1 MALDP
6 PSEVVNFLNFIG
18 IDWPAV
24 NEDAVRDFAG
34 HVREFSSNISS
45 AHDDAT
51 STVNQVGGAYS
62 GAAYEAMVAKWA
74 STSTTHI
81 TELTEACNVLATAL
95 DVAADAIV
103 TMKGVAIAELIAL
116 AISFVADQAAAV
128 LTFGI
133 AEAAEA
139 LVIAAGKKAIDF
151 LEQQI
156 EQQIIGEVIEA
167 AVKPLA
173 ATVERAVSGLVYNAA
188 GAALGVGG
196 AGLSFSIDT
205 EAVISHAGTL
215 QTHAETVRTH
225 TQDFTAKLATVNFAS

>member
-6 PSEVVNFLNFIG
+6 PSEVVKFLNVIG
-18 IDWPAV
+18 IDWPDV
-24 NEDAVRDFAG
+24 NEDAVREFAS

-51 STVNQVGGAYS
+51 STIKQTGDVYS

-74 STSTTHI
+74 STSTAHI
-81 TELTEACNVLATAL
+81 SELTEACGVVATAL

-103 TMKGVAIAELIAL
+103 AMKGVAIGELIAL
-116 AISFVADQAAAV
+116 AVSFVADQAAAV

-139 LVIAAGKKAIDF
+139 LVIAAGKKAIDVLEQQ

-156 EQQIIGEVIEA
+156 VGEVMEA
-167 AVKPLA
+167 AINPLL
-173 ATVERAVSGLVYNAA
+173 ATVERAVEGLVYNAA
-188 GAALGVGG
+188 STALGGG
-196 AGLSFSIDT
+196 VAGPSFSIDT
-205 EAVISHAGTL
+205 EAVTSLAGTISA
-215 QTHAETVRTH
+215 HADTVRSATD
-225 TQDFTAKLATVNFAS
+225 DFTTKLAAVNFTS